1 MARFPGQS
9 VAVGK
14 QNVLSGALAWF
25 DRGVGRRGRFLVA
38 EAAVWGIL
46 LFAGYLALVSQRSG
60 SEIVLG
66 ALLSAIAGGATVLAR
81 RMTGSGFAVPQGWPA
96 VLLRLPAAVLAD
108 TWLLV
113 RLIWRVPTQR
123 ASQEG
128 GLRTLQLAGQ
138 PDELR
143 EQSWQAVGG
152 LLLSLSP
159 GSFVV
164 DSSGHPAT
172 LVVHGIRA
180 DGGLLERSMRR

>member
-1 MARFPGQS
+1 
-9 VAVGK
+9 
-14 QNVLSGALAWF
+14 
-25 DRGVGRRGRFLVA
+25 
-38 EAAVWGIL
+38 VWGVL
-46 LFAGYLALVSQRSG
+46 LLAGYLASVSQRSG

-66 ALLSAIAGGATVLAR
+66 ALLSAIAGGAGVLAR
-81 RMTGSGFAVPQGWPA
+81 RMTGSRFAVPRGWLA

-113 RLIWRVPTQR
+113 RLILRVPTRR

-128 GLRTLQLAGQ
+128 ALRTLQIAGQ
-138 PDELR
+138 LDELG
-143 EQSWQAVGG
+143 EEGWQAVGG

-172 LVVHGIRA
+172 LVMHGIRA
-180 DGGLLERSMRR
+180 EVGLLERSMRR

>member
-1 MARFPGQS
+1 M
-9 VAVGK
+9 
-14 QNVLSGALAWF
+14 
-25 DRGVGRRGRFLVA
+25 
-38 EAAVWGIL
+38 
-46 LFAGYLALVSQRSG
+46 
-60 SEIVLG
+60 
-66 ALLSAIAGGATVLAR
+66 
-81 RMTGSGFAVPQGWPA
+81 
-96 VLLRLPAAVLAD
+96 LLRLPAAVLAD

-128 GLRTLQLAGQ
+128 ALRTLQLAGQ
-138 PDELR
+138 PDERR
-143 EQSWQAVGG
+143 EESWQAVGG

-172 LVVHGIRA
+172 LVMHGIRA